1 MALSVATRVSRR
13 GEGAAAHAVTAD
25 LCVLGA
31 GIAGVSAALE
41 AAALGTRVALVDA
54 GMTLGGQ
61 SVAAQIGTFCGLFAN
76 GPNPPQVTHGIADDI
91 LRDLGA
97 TGDLYFRQSRRNTVV
112 VQYRIDAL
120 ARWVE
125 EHVRRA
131 GITVLLGAVLHRV
144 HRAGSRIAGIDL
156 VTRHGEVA
164 LTASTFID
172 ASGDAALAWTA
183 GLAVREAVDLSV
195 QGTQMFVLEG
205 IDEAKVAAV
214 DRDEVAR
221 CIAAKG
227 PAQGLFRQDGFAFVF
242 PGSGEA
248 LVNMTHLDT
257 PLDPAG
263 ASAMVL
269 EGHAQADRLL
279 AFLRAE
285 FPAAFGAARI
295 KSYGLPGVRQTRTIV
310 GTYHLAGADIRAG
323 RTFADAIARCSWPIE
338 LHNRREDVHWE
349 EFGDGHMH
357 YVPLRSL
364 ASPEADNLLAVGR
377 CIDADPVAL
386 SSVRV
391 MGPCVAM
398 GRAAAHALDLAGA
411 GSVHQIDIA
420 ALKQRIA
427 DNLN

>member
-1 MALSVATRVSRR
+1 MALSVPTRVSRR
-13 GEGAAAHAVTAD
+13 GAGATHAMAVD

-41 AAALGTRVALVDA
+41 AAALGARVALVDA
-54 GMTLGGQ
+54 GMSLGGQ

-97 TGDLYFRQSRRNTVV
+97 SGDLQFHPSRRNTVV

-125 EHVRRA
+125 ESVRRA
-131 GITVLLGAVLHRV
+131 GMTVLLGAVLQRV
-144 HRAGSRIAGIDL
+144 DRVGSRIAGLDL
-156 VTRHGEVA
+156 ATRYGEVA
-164 LTASTFID
+164 LTASAFID

-195 QGTQMFVLEG
+195 QGTQMLVLEG
-205 IDEAKVAAV
+205 VDEPAVAAI

-221 CIAAKG
+221 RIAAKG

-257 PLDPAG
+257 PLDPVG

-279 AFLRAE
+279 LFLRAE
-285 FPAAFGAARI
+285 FPAAFGAARV

-310 GTYHLAGADIRAG
+310 GAYHLTGDDIRAG
-323 RTFADAIARCSWPIE
+323 RKFADAIARCSWPIE
-338 LHNRREDVHWE
+338 LHSRPEGVHWE
-349 EFGDGHMH
+349 EFADDHMH
-357 YVPLRSL
+357 YVPLESL

-377 CIDADPVAL
+377 CIDADPLAL

-391 MGPCVAM
+391 MGPCIAM
-398 GRAAAHALDLAGA
+398 GRAAAHALDLAGG

-427 DNLN
+427 DNLD

>member
-13 GEGAAAHAVTAD
+13 GEGAAHAVAVD

-41 AAALGTRVALVDA
+41 AAARGARVALVDA
-54 GMTLGGQ
+54 GLSLGGQ

-76 GPNPPQVTHGIADDI
+76 GPNPRQVTHGIADEI

-97 TGDLYFRQSRRNTVV
+97 TGDLHFRPSRRNTVV
-112 VQYRIDAL
+112 VQYRIDAF
-120 ARWVE
+120 ARWIE
-125 EHVRRA
+125 ERVRRA
-131 GITVLLGAVLHRV
+131 GITVLLGAVLQRV
-144 HRAGSRIAGIDL
+144 QRAGSRIAGLDL
-156 VTRHGEVA
+156 ATRYGEVA
-164 LTASTFID
+164 LTATAFID

-195 QGTQMFVLEG
+195 QGTQMFVLDGIEEG
-205 IDEAKVAAV
+205 AVAAI

-221 CIAAKG
+221 RIAAKG

-257 PLDPAG
+257 PLDPVG

-279 AFLRAE
+279 AFLRTE

-310 GTYHLAGADIRAG
+310 GAYHLAGDDIRAG
-323 RTFADAIARCSWPIE
+323 RTFPDAIARCSWPIE
-338 LHNRREDVHWE
+338 LHNRREAVHWE
-349 EFGDGHMH
+349 EFGDDHMH

-364 ASPEADNLLAVGR
+364 TSPEADNLLAVGR

-391 MGPCVAM
+391 MGPCIAM

-411 GSVHQIDIA
+411 GSVNQIDIA
-420 ALKQRIA
+420 ALQQRIA
-427 DNLN
+427 DNLA